1 MKTRHVVTLIV
12 VVVAGALLA
21 GILLRL
27 QGTDE
32 ENGGTGE
39 MSTAEDSVAEEVRST
54 AASSAF
60 ATEVAVSVG
69 GARARR
75 DTFVIW
81 AQGEGQAAPLRRAE
95 LQAQVGGPVVEVPVD
110 EGAYVRE
117 GALLVRIDSTEQALA
132 VEEARAGLEEAR
144 ANYESRVLFDDQIED
159 DSLRQARR
167 EQARIRAGLPAAE
180 VELRRARLDL
190 EKTLVRAPFAGR
202 VADLAVRPG
211 MRVSE
216 GDSLATVLDL
226 SRLEVDVQVLET
238 QLPSLEVGREAVVT
252 FPAFPGEEFTGRVA
266 SMNPSVDDESDQGRV
281 TVRLR
286 NPEARLLPGMHA
298 EVRIAGRL
306 HEDRVFVPREAVVE
320 RDRRDVVFVFEP
332 GEEGTDAGRAQWRYV
347 NLGLENDRY
356 VEIAEPAEDAQATPS
371 EIAGSVVLVRGHATL
386 THDARVRLTN
396 ADSLVPGDG
405 E

>member
-12 VVVAGALLA
+12 VVVAGGLLA

-27 QGTDE
+27 QGADE
-32 ENGGTGE
+32 EDGTSGE
-39 MSTAEDSVAEEVRST
+39 RSAAEDSVAADVRST

-60 ATEVAVSVG
+60 AADVAVPVG
-69 GARARR
+69 GARVRR

-81 AQGEGQAAPLRRAE
+81 VQGEGEAAPVRRAE
-95 LQAQVGGPVVEVPVD
+95 LHARAAGPVVEVLVG
-110 EGAYVRE
+110 EGAFVQE
-117 GALLVRIDSTEQALA
+117 GQLLVRIDSSEAALSVEQARADL
-132 VEEARAGLEEAR
+132 EQARADYR
-144 ANYESRVLFDDQIED
+144 SNILFDEQIES
-159 DSLRQARR
+159 DSLRRARR
-167 EQARIRAGLPAAE
+167 EQARIRAGLPARE
-180 VELRRARLDL
+180 VALEEARL
-190 EKTLVRAPFAGR
+190 EVQRTRVRAPFAGR
-202 VADLAVRPG
+202 VANLAVRPG
-211 MRVSE
+211 VQVSE

-226 SRLEVDVQVLET
+226 SRVEVDVQVLET
-238 QLPSLEVGREAVVT
+238 QLPSLEVGREALVT
-252 FPAFPGEEFTGRVA
+252 FPAFPGEQFTGWVS
-266 SMNPSVDDESDQGRV
+266 SMNPVVDEESDTGRV

-286 NPEARLLPGMHA
+286 NPRARLLPGMHA

-332 GEEGTDAGRAQWRYV
+332 GEEDGGTGRAQWRYV

-356 VEIAEPAEDAQATPS
+356 VEIAEPAEDAQAAPS
-371 EIAGSVVLVRGHATL
+371 EIAGSVVLVQGHATL

-396 ADSLVPGDG
+396 ADSLGLGGG